1 MWTCCPHRSQA
12 EKSLPIAHLP
22 HPREELGVEEGN
34 DAGERHLDRRAVR
47 DRGAHRAFAAPEIE
61 GQEPAITLPALRLLP
76 IEVLKRHLVG
86 EPHSRR
92 ILRELVLLRPLPPI
106 GRASLWERACQYV

>member
-34 DAGERHLDRRAVR
+34 DAGERHLDRLAVR

-76 IEVLKRHLVG
+76 IVE
-86 EPHSRR
+86 
-92 ILRELVLLRPLPPI
+92 I
-106 GRASLWERACQYV
+106 GRAHVRNPVTNAHLVCHQMPEKTK